1 MKDLLRPLT
10 DPSSLALGSIIRRK
24 SAKKDQQGGYIQSDD
39 EGNLILM
46 NVIDLKKGELVA
58 NEGLLRFE
66 DGDELFYYA
75 SSFRNSTHADAAL
88 EIVKGWSL
96 FKQNEVLQ
104 ASMLQFLM
112 STFIPEQILQWKKE
126 EALSMLF
133 IPIQQ
138 KFRIGKY
145 KERRSPDRICTDNF
159 KWWLDA
165 LQDGD
170 IITYVALV
178 LDVKSAVP
186 KFFSSGT
193 RPHVVTESNLMELP
207 FSFKPNMG
215 GHIKGTK
222 PQKGKKHF
230 LVDAGSDHLGR
241 GIKTPLHAAERV
253 AAALED
259 LFRDFVFIPLAGR
272 GAFGKD
278 QSF

>member
-10 DPSSLALGSIIRRK
+10 DTSSLALGSIIRRV
-24 SAKKDQQGGYIQSDD
+24 SGKKDQQGGYIQSDE

-66 DGDELFYYA
+66 DGDELYYYD
-75 SSFRNSTHADAAL
+75 SSFKRSPRSGDAL
-88 EIVKGWSL
+88 EVVKGWTL
-96 FKQNEVLQ
+96 FKQNEALQ
-104 ASMLQFLM
+104 ASILQFVT
-112 STFIPEQILQWKKE
+112 SSFIPEQVLQWKKE

-133 IPIQQ
+133 VPIQQ

-145 KERRSPDRICTDNF
+145 KERRSPDRVCTDSF
-159 KWWLDA
+159 KLWLDS

-170 IITYVALV
+170 IITYVALI
-178 LDVKSAVP
+178 LDIKSALP

-193 RPHVVTESNLMELP
+193 RPHVVTESNLMEMP
-207 FSFKPNMG
+207 YNFKPNMG

-253 AAALED
+253 AAALEE
-259 LFRDFVFIPLAGR
+259 LYRDFVFIPLAGR